1 MVEIVYICFMLIR
14 NTKRELSEDEFL
26 HLKIMV
32 REAEERLNQVRD
44 LYHRLLSE
52 YEDVVKD
59 YQLQSFFHEPEVIIS
74 EVNNK
79 NTGHKWTGRVR
90 IPKELILDPK
100 KLDQRVYL
108 MFNICEGGKFE
119 SKDDDVLLEMAKVKA
134 KEKIIEKTL
143 KKS

>member
-1 MVEIVYICFMLIR
+1 MIKIMYICYMLIR
-14 NTKRELSEDEFL
+14 NTQRELSEDEFL
-26 HLKIMV
+26 HLKIML
-32 REAEERLNQVRD
+32 REAEERLSQVRD
-44 LYHRLLSE
+44 LYHGLLAE
-52 YEDVVKD
+52 YEAISKD

-108 MFNICEGGKFE
+108 MFNICDGDKFK
-119 SKDDDVLLEMAKVKA
+119 SKENNLLLEMAKEKA